1 VDEELE
7 ALRWST
13 ADELAAARRR
23 AIKAW
28 NLLTARHWTTC
39 SVRRHCS
46 GSHDHYS
53 NNCSNTRNY
62 GAMSKNRHYGTDV
75 SRAAINEFLTRPAP
89 VTLTPEEIGS
99 GPVQDGAGESIDVW
113 LRFVEIR
120 VQERAVVLA
129 YTDRAVQVE
138 VTRRDGST
146 YRVWV
151 WRGAVTTPG
160 RDR

>member
-1 VDEELE
+1 M
-7 ALRWST
+7 
-13 ADELAAARRR
+13 
-23 AIKAW
+23 
-28 NLLTARHWTTC
+28 C
-39 SVRRHCS
+39 SIPW
-46 GSHDHYS
+46 DH
-53 NNCSNTRNY
+53 
-62 GAMSKNRHYGTDV
+62 GEVSKNRRYGTDV

-89 VTLTPEEIGS
+89 VSLTPEEIGPA
-99 GPVQDGAGESIDVW
+99 PVVDVVDGDTVDVW

-138 VTRRDGST
+138 VTRRDGSQ

-151 WRGAVTTPG
+151 WRGAVTTAG

>member
-1 VDEELE
+1 
-7 ALRWST
+7 
-13 ADELAAARRR
+13 
-23 AIKAW
+23 
-28 NLLTARHWTTC
+28 
-39 SVRRHCS
+39 
-46 GSHDHYS
+46 
-53 NNCSNTRNY
+53 
-62 GAMSKNRHYGTDV
+62 MSKNRRYGTDV

-99 GPVQDGAGESIDVW
+99 GPVQDGAGESVDVW

-120 VQERAVVLA
+120 DQERAVVLA

>member
-1 VDEELE
+1 
-7 ALRWST
+7 
-13 ADELAAARRR
+13 
-23 AIKAW
+23 
-28 NLLTARHWTTC
+28 
-39 SVRRHCS
+39 
-46 GSHDHYS
+46 
-53 NNCSNTRNY
+53 
-62 GAMSKNRHYGTDV
+62 MSKNLRHGTDV
-75 SRAAINEFLTRPAP
+75 SRSAINEFLTLPAP
-89 VTLTPEEIGS
+89 VTLTPEEIGA
-99 GPVQDGAGESIDVW
+99 GPVLEGAGETVDVW

-138 VTRRDGST
+138 VTRRDGSA